1 MNIQEI
7 IALTSKMFPNN
18 DIAGALNKAREMLPA
33 NLPNN
38 LQDAQKV
45 AKQIGLDSNM
55 ARSIYE
61 KYGKSVQ
68 ARTLCSMLGT
78 TPEALKEDAEKLLG
92 GQEQASAEKRFPRL
106 K

>member
-7 IALTSKMFPNN
+7 IALTSKMFPGS
-18 DIAGALNKAREMLPA
+18 DIAGALNKAKEMLPA
-33 NLPNN
+33 TLPDN
-38 LQDAQKV
+38 LQDAQRI
-45 AKQIGLDSNM
+45 AKQIGLDSSM
-55 ARSIYE
+55 AKNIYE

-78 TPEALKEDAEKLLG
+78 TPEALKADAEKLLG
-92 GQEQASAEKRFPRL
+92 AEEENRRFPRL